1 MNQIW
6 ISVLTTICTVI
17 ISLVTTL
24 IFNKVIGLP
33 KTIKDQKLK
42 EKQEKDQLNE
52 RLDNIEARL
61 LTTEEAISHYPE
73 YRNQSIQMQQQL
85 QNSDAAIADL
95 CRQIK
100 DEVTTTREIL
110 NNRLSSLEG
119 REKNSLRA
127 KILNE
132 YRLYTDEVK
141 NPMQAWSEMEH
152 HSFFKLV
159 EDYESLGGNDYV
171 HGTIL
176 PAMNELDVIL
186 MTDQKAL
193 KELYSS
199 RNTK

>member
-61 LTTEEAISHYPE
+61 LTAEEAISHYPE

-100 DEVTTTREIL
+100 DEVTTTKEIL
-110 NNRLSSLEG
+110 NNRLSSLEN

-199 RNTK
+199 RNAK

>member
-1 MNQIW
+1 
-6 ISVLTTICTVI
+6 VI
-17 ISLVTTL
+17 ASLAATL
-24 IFNKVIGLP
+24 IFNKLTGLP
-33 KTIKDQKLK
+33 KTIKDQKVK

-52 RLDNIEARL
+52 RLDTIEDRL
-61 LTTEEAISHYPE
+61 STVEEAISHYPE

-85 QNSDAAIADL
+85 QNSDAAIVDL

-100 DEVTTTREIL
+100 DEVTANREIL
-110 NNRLSSLEG
+110 NSRLSSLER

-152 HSFFKLV
+152 HSFFQLV

-176 PAMNELDVIL
+176 PAMNELDVIP
-186 MTDQKAL
+186 MTDLEAL
-193 KELYSS
+193 KKLYSS
-199 RNTK
+199 RNVC

>member
-17 ISLVTTL
+17 ASLAATL
-24 IFNKVIGLP
+24 IFNKLTGLP

-42 EKQEKDQLNE
+42 EKKEKDQLNE
-52 RLDNIEARL
+52 RLDTIETRL
-61 LTTEEAISHYPE
+61 STVEEAISHYPE

-85 QNSDAAIADL
+85 QNSDAAIVDL

-100 DEVTTTREIL
+100 DEVTANREIL
-110 NNRLSSLEG
+110 NSRLSSLEN

-132 YRLYTDEVK
+132 YRLYTDDIK

-176 PAMNELDVIL
+176 PAMNELDVIP
-186 MTDQKAL
+186 MTDLEAL
-193 KELYSS
+193 KKLYSS
-199 RNTK
+199 RNVC

>member
-52 RLDNIEARL
+52 RLDNIETRL
-61 LTTEEAISHYPE
+61 LAAEEAISHYPE